1 MEEYIF
7 YAGLSGLTF
16 LILIILLIVICIK
29 EKNTFNKFFLILL
42 CISEMF
48 NCIPKFLQIFR
59 KDKKDDI
66 LCYLQVLFSLT
77 SDIGTLTTTTLMSIK
92 ACDDYS
98 NSGDFFKKKRNQNFL
113 KIINIVFPF
122 IFFFFIFFR
131 KSYDNQ
137 CWVKGFYSNLF
148 IYIIFWILILTNFFF
163 LRRVMCELCK
173 MRKQYK
179 EFEKD
184 LLEEGNLSIKSEKLR
199 SKKISG
205 KLYEN
210 YIYSIIIPLIW
221 VYFTFS
227 RLKQMK
233 KEEEEKDIFMEI
245 HMFISSGR
253 GIIYV
258 LIYLIN
264 NIYIKC
270 IK

>member
-98 NSGDFFKKKRNQNFL
+98 NSGDFFKKKKKSKFL
-113 KIINIVFPF
+113 KNNKYSFSF
-122 IFFFFIFFR
+122 YFFFF
-131 KSYDNQ
+131 
-137 CWVKGFYSNLF
+137 LF
-148 IYIIFWILILTNFFF
+148 
-163 LRRVMCELCK
+163 
-173 MRKQYK
+173 
-179 EFEKD
+179 
-184 LLEEGNLSIKSEKLR
+184 SSEKVM
-199 SKKISG
+199 
-205 KLYEN
+205 
-210 YIYSIIIPLIW
+210 IIN
-221 VYFTFS
+221 V
-227 RLKQMK
+227 
-233 KEEEEKDIFMEI
+233 
-245 HMFISSGR
+245 G
-253 GIIYV
+253 
-258 LIYLIN
+258 
-264 NIYIKC
+264 
-270 IK
+270 

>member
-1 MEEYIF
+1 
-7 YAGLSGLTF
+7 
-16 LILIILLIVICIK
+16 
-29 EKNTFNKFFLILL
+29 
-42 CISEMF
+42 
-48 NCIPKFLQIFR
+48 
-59 KDKKDDI
+59 
-66 LCYLQVLFSLT
+66 
-77 SDIGTLTTTTLMSIK
+77 
-92 ACDDYS
+92 
-98 NSGDFFKKKRNQNFL
+98 
-113 KIINIVFPF
+113 
-122 IFFFFIFFR
+122 
-131 KSYDNQ
+131 
-137 CWVKGFYSNLF
+137 
-148 IYIIFWILILTNFFF
+148 
-163 LRRVMCELCK
+163 